1 MNATTEESTVQAM
14 ECLRALETKHLETL
28 RTDMKRRI
36 RALEKEGNLA
46 EAMQLATELDRVT
59 RASS

>member
-1 MNATTEESTVQAM
+1 MSLVMQAM
-14 ECLRALETKHLETL
+14 ECLRALETKHLESV

-36 RALEKEGNLA
+36 KALEKEGNVA
-46 EAMQLATELDRVT
+46 EAIRLTNELDRHT